1 MKIPILR
8 PLILMDRP
16 GREVEYIGGFL
27 SHLKFKLNSLMINSK
42 IKYDRFKPHIV
53 YTVYENSKGILLKD
67 QYKETAKIADVL
79 GFTWETIYTGSKYF
93 NKLVQK
99 KCIIELIERY
109 KRIIDF
115 YKPDVILCYNESNTI
130 NYFEKP
136 MYDYQQIMTAIHS
149 GSLDKYKPFLTF
161 GNLGNFTFIL
171 SEQDKINKVKAID
184 CNNFYIKNV
193 QHKSDI
199 LKEMRY
205 HGSRV
210 GQDCAER
217 FNIVQADNLTFK
229 FLEG

>member
-1 MKIPILR
+1 
-8 PLILMDRP
+8 MDRP

-27 SHLKFKLNSLMINSK
+27 SHLKFKLNSLMVNDK

-53 YTVYENSKGILLKD
+53 YTVYENSKRISLKD
-67 QYKETAKIADVL
+67 QYKETVKIADIL

-93 NKLVQK
+93 NKIVQK
-99 KCIIELIERY
+99 KCFVELVERY

-115 YKPDVILCYNESNTI
+115 YKPDVILFYNEETKI
-130 NYFEKP
+130 NYFPDPKF
-136 MYDYQQIMTAIHS
+136 DYQVAITAIHS
-149 GSLDKYKPFLTF
+149 GSLDKYTPFLTF

-171 SEQDKINKVKAID
+171 SEQDRINKVKAID
-184 CNNFYIKNV
+184 CNSFYIKNA
-193 QHKSDI
+193 QHKLDI
-199 LKEMRY
+199 FKDMRY

-210 GQDCAER
+210 GQNCAER